1 MIKIYCIIDINGLR
15 YVGSTKFKLYER
27 LSKHRWTKNN
37 KKSGSCSQL
46 DLDNCKIILLEECDE
61 NIRYER
67 EQYWLDN
74 TDNINKNNA
83 KGRNKNRKNYQQNYQ
98 QNYRKTANPKSRNKN
113 YVKKYNKYMRDY
125 KKSWGG
131 DLRSD
136 NNLLLIDVNIFSS

>member
-67 EQYWLDN
+67 ERYWYDRI
-74 TDNINKNNA
+74 DCVNKHIPNRS
-83 KGRNKNRKNYQQNYQ
+83 KKEYTLTIKEQKRIYDKNLREYQ
-98 QNYRKTANPKSRNKN
+98 
-113 YVKKYNKYMRDY
+113 
-125 KKSWGG
+125 KSWG
-131 DLRSD
+131 
-136 NNLLLIDVNIFSS
+136 NLLSIDLSAFKS

>member
-1 MIKIYCIIDINGLR
+1 MLYIGSTRRQLNLRLYGHRHDATNKENPCMSKKIIDNNDYII
-15 YVGSTKFKLYER
+15 YEIE
-27 LSKHRWTKNN
+27 
-37 KKSGSCSQL
+37 Q
-46 DLDNCKIILLEECDE
+46 CDE

-131 DLRSD
+131 DTRSD